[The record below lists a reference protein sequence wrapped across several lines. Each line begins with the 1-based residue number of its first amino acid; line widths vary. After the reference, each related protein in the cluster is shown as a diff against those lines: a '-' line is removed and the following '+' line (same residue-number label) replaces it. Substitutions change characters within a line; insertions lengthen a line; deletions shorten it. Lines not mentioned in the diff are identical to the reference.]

1 MDKNEKAALDA
12 YRQERKERIAKQAK
26 QANKKNRSHDGAK
39 SVFGKIVNGLIAVVL
54 VVAILGAS
62 LNFFGVPQRMIN
74 AIEIDGNSYSMSELT
89 LYYMQIYNNTYSYAS
104 SYESNYGEGY
114 GKMLTGYDVT
124 RSPADQTTKDDDGN
138 EITWD
143 EYFLDKAIE
152 YMATVKR
159 YYDAAL
165 NAGIKMSDEAQAEID
180 DAVKS
185 LEENSGSYSLS
196 RFLTLY
202 FGKGITEK
210 LYRDVLTQQQI
221 VALYQESRQD
231 ELKGNYSADDVNE
244 IYAKDKTAYDVVSFR
259 WFTIDIESKAE
270 TTSSIGED
278 ESVVTSTTYAEE
290 AQAKAFIEKVKS
302 EKNYNEETF
311 KKVVLEFVDKKSQD
325 YETYKQDQATLIQKI
340 SKDSVKTNVNEDAAN
355 WLFEKDADGNYIRQP
370 GDMNYYVSSDNK
382 SVYIFY
388 SNGIP
393 FKDETLPA
401 SVRHI
406 LVQYPETTT
415 KKAEVVSGE
424 TASGE
429 AETTTKLSA
438 EVKAECSSEAESILN
453 SYKDYIKE
461 NASGKADE
469 DYFAELASKHTDDT
483 ASASSGGL
491 IEELANDGSY
501 VANFE
506 DWVFAEGDFAGEE
519 RVPGSTGIIETEYG
533 YHVMYYVGGHEH
545 PVWYETIL
553 DDLIAEDWEKE
564 QTEFEK
570 QFGEDAIVRKE
581 TILGWVKKA
590 AVKTINTNS
599 GF

>member
-1 MDKNEKAALDA
+1 MDKNEKAALDT

-26 QANKKNRSHDGAK
+26 QANKKSNSHDGAK
-39 SVFGKIVNGLIAVVL
+39 SFLGKVVNGLIAVVL

-74 AIEIDGNSYSMSELT
+74 AIEIDGKAYSMSELT
-89 LYYMQIYNNTYSYAS
+89 LYYMQMYNNTYSYAS

-114 GKMLTGYDVT
+114 GKMLTGYDIT
-124 RSPADQTTKDDDGN
+124 RSPADQTTKDEDGN

-143 EYFLDKAIE
+143 EHFLEQAIE

-159 YYDAAL
+159 YYNTAVE
-165 NAGIKMSDEAQAEID
+165 AGIVMTEEAQADID
-180 DAVKS
+180 AAIES
-185 LEENSGSYSLS
+185 LDSNSGSYSLS

-210 LYRDVLTQQQI
+210 LYKSVLTEQQI

-231 ELKGNYSADDVNE
+231 ELKGAYSEEDVNK
-244 IYAKDKTAYDVVSFR
+244 IYAEDKTAYDVASFR
-259 WFTIDIESKAE
+259 WFTIDIESEAE
-270 TTSSIGED
+270 VTSTIGED
-278 ESVVTSTTYAEE
+278 ESVVTSSTYAEE
-290 AQAKAFIEKVKS
+290 EQAKAFIEKVKS

-311 KKVVLEFVDKKSQD
+311 KKVVLEFVDEKSQD

-340 SKDSVKTNVNEDAAN
+340 SKSSVKTNVNEEAAN
-355 WLFEKDADGNYIRQP
+355 WLFETDAEGNYVRQP
-370 GDMNYYVSSDNK
+370 GDMNYYVSSDK
-382 SVYIFY
+382 KDVYIFY
-388 SNGIP
+388 ANGIP
-393 FKDETLPA
+393 FKDETAPA

-406 LVQYPETTT
+406 LVQFPDETTT
-415 KKAEVVSGE
+415 EAVSGE
-424 TASGE
+424 AVSGE
-429 AETTTKLSA
+429 AETEKVA
-438 EVKAECSSEAESILN
+438 ADVKAECKSEAASILD
-453 SYKDYIKE
+453 SYKDYINE

-469 DYFAELASKHTDDT
+469 DYFAELASKYSDDT
-483 ASASSGGL
+483 GSASQGGL
-491 IEELANDGSY
+491 IEDLANDGAY

-506 DWVFAEGDFAGEE
+506 DWAFAEGEFADED

-533 YHVMYYVGGHEH
+533 YHVMYFVGAHEY

-553 DDLIAEDWEKE
+553 DDLISEDWEAE

-570 QFGEDAIVRKE
+570 QFGEDALVRKE
-581 TILGWVKKA
+581 TVLGWVKKA